1 MKVYYERQYSSAVL
15 LKFSYMSGLSDVV
28 NSEKMAEKILTI
40 DNMNPVVKMLE
51 YAVRGPLAVRASQIQ
66 KELSTMVNN

>member
-1 MKVYYERQYSSAVL
+1 
-15 LKFSYMSGLSDVV
+15 MSGLSDVV